1 MFENILQMSV
11 GGGIVFLSNKC
22 SKTFPKDEIAG
33 VKIMSTATINAV
45 SAKTLIN
52 QGFSHST
59 NPSGSIVLNRRGRLA
74 RTLVVLSL
82 AIVMVAT
89 FAFSAGAGSTDSM
102 SATPDSY
109 VTVVVGPGESL
120 WSLANRM
127 AGDGD
132 ARSLIEEIMVVNSLA
147 TPDVQ
152 AGQSLR
158 IPLHA

>member
-1 MFENILQMSV
+1 
-11 GGGIVFLSNKC
+11 
-22 SKTFPKDEIAG
+22 
-33 VKIMSTATINAV
+33 MSTATINAV

-52 QGFSHST
+52 QGFSQVLQST
-59 NPSGSIVLNRRGRLA
+59 NPSGVVLNRRGRLA
-74 RTLVVLSL
+74 RTLVILSL

-102 SATPDSY
+102 AATPDSF

-120 WSLANRM
+120 WSLAGRM

-132 ARSLIEEIMVVNSLA
+132 ARSLIEEIMIVNSLA

-158 IPLHA
+158 IPLHG

>member
-1 MFENILQMSV
+1 
-11 GGGIVFLSNKC
+11 
-22 SKTFPKDEIAG
+22 
-33 VKIMSTATINAV
+33 MSTATINVV

-59 NPSGSIVLNRRGRLA
+59 NPSGIVLNRRGRLA

-102 SATPDSY
+102 AATPESF

-120 WSLANRM
+120 WSLAGRM

-132 ARSLIEEIMVVNSLA
+132 ARSLIEEIMIVNSLA

-158 IPLHA
+158 IPLHG

>member
-1 MFENILQMSV
+1 
-11 GGGIVFLSNKC
+11 
-22 SKTFPKDEIAG
+22 
-33 VKIMSTATINAV
+33 MSTATINVV

-52 QGFSHST
+52 QGFSQVFTST
-59 NPSGSIVLNRRGRLA
+59 NPSGIVLNRRGRLA

-102 SATPDSY
+102 AATPDSY

-158 IPLHA
+158 IPLHG

>member
-1 MFENILQMSV
+1 VFENLPQ
-11 GGGIVFLSNKC
+11 GC
-22 SKTFPKDEIAG
+22 IAG
-33 VKIMSTATINAV
+33 VKIMSTATINVV

-59 NPSGSIVLNRRGRLA
+59 NPSGVVLNRRGRLA
-74 RTLVVLSL
+74 RTLVILSL

-102 SATPDSY
+102 AATPDSY

-120 WSLANRM
+120 WSLAGRM
-127 AGDGD
+127 AGAGD
-132 ARSLIEEIMVVNSLA
+132 ARSLIEEIMAVNSLA

-158 IPLHA
+158 IPLHG

>member
-1 MFENILQMSV
+1 
-11 GGGIVFLSNKC
+11 
-22 SKTFPKDEIAG
+22 
-33 VKIMSTATINAV
+33 MSTATINVV

-59 NPSGSIVLNRRGRLA
+59 NPSGIVLNRRGRLA

-102 SATPDSY
+102 AATPDSF

-120 WSLANRM
+120 WSLAGRM

-132 ARSLIEEIMVVNSLA
+132 ARSLIEEIMAVNSLA

-158 IPLHA
+158 IPLHG

>member
-1 MFENILQMSV
+1 VFENLPQ
-11 GGGIVFLSNKC
+11 GC
-22 SKTFPKDEIAG
+22 IAG
-33 VKIMSTATINAV
+33 VKIMSTATINVV

-59 NPSGSIVLNRRGRLA
+59 NPSGIVLNRRGRLA

-102 SATPDSY
+102 AATPESF

-158 IPLHA
+158 IPLHG

>member
-1 MFENILQMSV
+1 
-11 GGGIVFLSNKC
+11 
-22 SKTFPKDEIAG
+22 
-33 VKIMSTATINAV
+33 MSTATINV
-45 SAKTLIN
+45 MSANVMNAETLIN
-52 QGFSHST
+52 QGFSQGFTST

-102 SATPDSY
+102 AATPDSF
-109 VTVVVGPGESL
+109 VTVIVGPGESL

-158 IPLHA
+158 IPLHG

>member
-1 MFENILQMSV
+1 
-11 GGGIVFLSNKC
+11 
-22 SKTFPKDEIAG
+22 
-33 VKIMSTATINAV
+33 
-45 SAKTLIN
+45 
-52 QGFSHST
+52 
-59 NPSGSIVLNRRGRLA
+59 
-74 RTLVVLSL
+74 VVLSL

-158 IPLHA
+158 IPLHE

>member
-1 MFENILQMSV
+1 
-11 GGGIVFLSNKC
+11 
-22 SKTFPKDEIAG
+22 
-33 VKIMSTATINAV
+33 MSTATINAV
-45 SAKTLIN
+45 SARTLIN

-59 NPSGSIVLNRRGRLA
+59 NPSGIVLNRRGRLA
-74 RTLVVLSL
+74 RSLVVLSL

-102 SATPDSY
+102 AATPDSF

-120 WSLANRM
+120 WSLAGRM

-132 ARSLIEEIMVVNSLA
+132 ARSLIEEIMIVNSLA

-158 IPLHA
+158 IPLHG

>member
-1 MFENILQMSV
+1 
-11 GGGIVFLSNKC
+11 
-22 SKTFPKDEIAG
+22 
-33 VKIMSTATINAV
+33 MSTATINVV

-59 NPSGSIVLNRRGRLA
+59 NPSGIVLNRRGRLA

-102 SATPDSY
+102 AATPDSF

-120 WSLANRM
+120 WSLAGRM

-132 ARSLIEEIMVVNSLA
+132 ARSLIEEIMIVNSLA

-152 AGQSLR
+152 AGQTLR
-158 IPLHA
+158 IPLHG

>member
-1 MFENILQMSV
+1 
-11 GGGIVFLSNKC
+11 
-22 SKTFPKDEIAG
+22 
-33 VKIMSTATINAV
+33 MSTATV
-45 SAKTLIN
+45 SRMSAETLIN
-52 QGFSHST
+52 QGFSQVFTST
-59 NPSGSIVLNRRGRLA
+59 NPSGIVLNRRGRLA

-102 SATPDSY
+102 AATPESF

-158 IPLHA
+158 IPLHG

>member
-1 MFENILQMSV
+1 
-11 GGGIVFLSNKC
+11 
-22 SKTFPKDEIAG
+22 
-33 VKIMSTATINAV
+33 MSTATINVV

-52 QGFSHST
+52 QGFSQIVEST

-102 SATPDSY
+102 AATPDSF

-120 WSLANRM
+120 WSLAGRM

-132 ARSLIEEIMVVNSLA
+132 ARSLIEEIMTVNSLA

-158 IPLHA
+158 IPLHN

>member
-1 MFENILQMSV
+1 
-11 GGGIVFLSNKC
+11 
-22 SKTFPKDEIAG
+22 
-33 VKIMSTATINAV
+33 MSTATINVV

-52 QGFSHST
+52 QGFSQVLNST
-59 NPSGSIVLNRRGRLA
+59 NPSGVVLNRRGRLA
-74 RTLVVLSL
+74 RTLVILSL

-102 SATPDSY
+102 AATPDSY

-120 WSLANRM
+120 WSLAGRM

-132 ARSLIEEIMVVNSLA
+132 ARSLIEEIMAVNSLA

-158 IPLHA
+158 IPLHG

>member
-1 MFENILQMSV
+1 
-11 GGGIVFLSNKC
+11 
-22 SKTFPKDEIAG
+22 
-33 VKIMSTATINAV
+33 MSTATINVV

-52 QGFSHST
+52 QGFSQIVEST

-82 AIVMVAT
+82 AIVMVST

-102 SATPDSY
+102 AATPDSF

-120 WSLANRM
+120 WSLAGRM

-132 ARSLIEEIMVVNSLA
+132 VRSLIEEIMIVNSLA

-158 IPLHA
+158 IPLHG

>member
-1 MFENILQMSV
+1 VFENLPQ
-11 GGGIVFLSNKC
+11 GC
-22 SKTFPKDEIAG
+22 IAG
-33 VKIMSTATINAV
+33 VKIMSTATVA
-45 SAKTLIN
+45 SAQTLIN
-52 QGFSHST
+52 QGFSQGLSQGFTST

-82 AIVMVAT
+82 AVVMVAT
-89 FAFSAGAGSTDSM
+89 FAFSAGAGSSDSM

-109 VTVVVGPGESL
+109 VSVVVGPGESL
-120 WSLANRM
+120 WTLAGRM

-132 ARSLIEEIMVVNSLA
+132 VRSLIEEIMVVNSLN

-158 IPLHA
+158 IPLRG

>member
-1 MFENILQMSV
+1 
-11 GGGIVFLSNKC
+11 
-22 SKTFPKDEIAG
+22 
-33 VKIMSTATINAV
+33 MSTATINVV

-52 QGFSHST
+52 QGFSQVLQST
-59 NPSGSIVLNRRGRLA
+59 NPSGVVLNRRGRLA
-74 RTLVVLSL
+74 RTLVILSL

-102 SATPDSY
+102 AATPDSF

-120 WSLANRM
+120 WSLAGRM

-132 ARSLIEEIMVVNSLA
+132 ARSLIEEIMAVNSLA

-158 IPLHA
+158 IPLHG

>member
-1 MFENILQMSV
+1 
-11 GGGIVFLSNKC
+11 
-22 SKTFPKDEIAG
+22 
-33 VKIMSTATINAV
+33 MSTATIKVV

-52 QGFSHST
+52 QGFSQVLNST
-59 NPSGSIVLNRRGRLA
+59 NPSGVVLNRRGRLA
-74 RTLVVLSL
+74 RTLVILSL

-102 SATPDSY
+102 AATPDSY
-109 VTVVVGPGESL
+109 VTVIVGRGESL
-120 WSLANRM
+120 WSLAGRM

-132 ARSLIEEIMVVNSLA
+132 ARSLIEEIMAVNSLA

-158 IPLHA
+158 IPLHG

>member
-1 MFENILQMSV
+1 
-11 GGGIVFLSNKC
+11 
-22 SKTFPKDEIAG
+22 
-33 VKIMSTATINAV
+33 MSTATINAV

-52 QGFSHST
+52 QGFSQVLNST
-59 NPSGSIVLNRRGRLA
+59 NPSGVVLNRRGRLA
-74 RTLVVLSL
+74 RTLVILSL

-102 SATPDSY
+102 AATPDSY

-120 WSLANRM
+120 WSLAGRM

-132 ARSLIEEIMVVNSLA
+132 ARSLIEEIMAVNSLA

-158 IPLHA
+158 IPLHG

>member
-1 MFENILQMSV
+1 
-11 GGGIVFLSNKC
+11 
-22 SKTFPKDEIAG
+22 
-33 VKIMSTATINAV
+33 MSTATINAV
-45 SAKTLIN
+45 SARTLIN

-59 NPSGSIVLNRRGRLA
+59 NPSGIVLNRRGRLA
-74 RTLVVLSL
+74 RSLVVLSL

-102 SATPDSY
+102 AATPDSY

-132 ARSLIEEIMVVNSLA
+132 ARSLIEEIMIVNSLA

-158 IPLHA
+158 IPLHG

>member
-1 MFENILQMSV
+1 
-11 GGGIVFLSNKC
+11 
-22 SKTFPKDEIAG
+22 
-33 VKIMSTATINAV
+33 MSTATIKVV

-52 QGFSHST
+52 QGFSQVLNST
-59 NPSGSIVLNRRGRLA
+59 NPSGVVLNRRGRLA
-74 RTLVVLSL
+74 RTLVILSL

-102 SATPDSY
+102 AATPDSY

-120 WSLANRM
+120 WSLAGRM

-132 ARSLIEEIMVVNSLA
+132 ARSLIEEIMIVNSLA

-152 AGQSLR
+152 AGQTLR
-158 IPLHA
+158 IPLHG

>member
-1 MFENILQMSV
+1 
-11 GGGIVFLSNKC
+11 
-22 SKTFPKDEIAG
+22 
-33 VKIMSTATINAV
+33 MSTATINVV

-52 QGFSHST
+52 QGFSQVLQST
-59 NPSGSIVLNRRGRLA
+59 NPSGVVLNRRGRLA
-74 RTLVVLSL
+74 RTLVILSL

-102 SATPDSY
+102 AATPDSF

-158 IPLHA
+158 IPLHG

>member
-1 MFENILQMSV
+1 VFENLPQ
-11 GGGIVFLSNKC
+11 GC
-22 SKTFPKDEIAG
+22 IAG
-33 VKIMSTATINAV
+33 VKIMSTATVA
-45 SAKTLIN
+45 SAQTLIN
-52 QGFSHST
+52 QGFSQGFTT

-102 SATPDSY
+102 ATTPDSF

-120 WSLANRM
+120 WSLAGRM

-132 ARSLIEEIMVVNSLA
+132 ARSLIEEIMIVNSLA

-158 IPLHA
+158 IPLHG

>member
-1 MFENILQMSV
+1 
-11 GGGIVFLSNKC
+11 
-22 SKTFPKDEIAG
+22 
-33 VKIMSTATINAV
+33 MSTATINVV
-45 SAKTLIN
+45 SANVMNAETLIN
-52 QGFSHST
+52 QGFSQVMNAT
-59 NPSGSIVLNRRGRLA
+59 TPSGTIVLIRRGRLA

-89 FAFSAGAGSTDSM
+89 YAFSAGAGSTDSM
-102 SATPDSY
+102 AATPESF

-158 IPLHA
+158 IPLHE

>member
-1 MFENILQMSV
+1 
-11 GGGIVFLSNKC
+11 
-22 SKTFPKDEIAG
+22 
-33 VKIMSTATINAV
+33 MSTATINAA
-45 SAKTLIN
+45 SARTLIN

-59 NPSGSIVLNRRGRLA
+59 NPSGIVLNRRGRLA
-74 RTLVVLSL
+74 RSLVVLSL

-102 SATPDSY
+102 AATPDSF

-120 WSLANRM
+120 WSLAGRM

-132 ARSLIEEIMVVNSLA
+132 ARSLIEEIMIVNSLA

-158 IPLHA
+158 IPLHG

>member
-1 MFENILQMSV
+1 
-11 GGGIVFLSNKC
+11 
-22 SKTFPKDEIAG
+22 
-33 VKIMSTATINAV
+33 MSTATV
-45 SAKTLIN
+45 SRMSAETLIN
-52 QGFSHST
+52 QGFSQVFTST
-59 NPSGSIVLNRRGRLA
+59 NPFGIVLNRRGRLA

-102 SATPDSY
+102 AATPDSY

-158 IPLHA
+158 IPLHG

>member
-1 MFENILQMSV
+1 
-11 GGGIVFLSNKC
+11 
-22 SKTFPKDEIAG
+22 
-33 VKIMSTATINAV
+33 MSTATV
-45 SAKTLIN
+45 SRMSDETLIN
-52 QGFSHST
+52 QGFSQVFTST
-59 NPSGSIVLNRRGRLA
+59 NPSGIVLNRRGRLA

-102 SATPDSY
+102 AATPESF

-127 AGDGD
+127 AGAGD

-158 IPLHA
+158 IPLHG

>member
-1 MFENILQMSV
+1 
-11 GGGIVFLSNKC
+11 
-22 SKTFPKDEIAG
+22 
-33 VKIMSTATINAV
+33 MSTATVSRMNAQG
-45 SAKTLIN
+45 LIN
-52 QGFSHST
+52 QGFSQGFNST

-102 SATPDSY
+102 ASTPDSY

-120 WSLANRM
+120 WSLAGRL
-127 AGDGD
+127 AGDRD
-132 ARSLIEEIMVVNSLA
+132 ARSLIEEIMIVNSLA

-158 IPLHA
+158 IPLHD

>member
-1 MFENILQMSV
+1 VFENLPQ
-11 GGGIVFLSNKC
+11 GC
-22 SKTFPKDEIAG
+22 IAG
-33 VKIMSTATINAV
+33 VKIMSTATV
-45 SAKTLIN
+45 TSAQTLIN
-52 QGFSHST
+52 QGFSQGFTST

-82 AIVMVAT
+82 AVVMVAT

-102 SATPDSY
+102 AATPDSF

-120 WSLANRM
+120 WSLAGRM

-132 ARSLIEEIMVVNSLA
+132 ARSLIEEIMVVNSLE

-158 IPLHA
+158 IPLHG

>member
-1 MFENILQMSV
+1 VFENLPQ
-11 GGGIVFLSNKC
+11 GC
-22 SKTFPKDEIAG
+22 IAG
-33 VKIMSTATINAV
+33 VKIMSTTTINAV
-45 SAKTLIN
+45 SARTLIN

-59 NPSGSIVLNRRGRLA
+59 NPSGIVLNRRGRLA
-74 RTLVVLSL
+74 RSLVVLSL

-102 SATPDSY
+102 AATPDSF

-120 WSLANRM
+120 WSLAGRM

-132 ARSLIEEIMVVNSLA
+132 VRSLIEEIMIVNSLA

-152 AGQSLR
+152 VGQSLR
-158 IPLHA
+158 IPLHG